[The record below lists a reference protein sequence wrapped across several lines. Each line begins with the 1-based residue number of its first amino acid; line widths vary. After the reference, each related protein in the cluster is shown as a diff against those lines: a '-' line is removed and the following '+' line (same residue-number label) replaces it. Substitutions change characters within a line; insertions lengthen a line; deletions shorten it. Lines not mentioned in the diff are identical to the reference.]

1 MRWTLVLLLLLSAC
15 ATQRQ
20 TGADEE
26 AIPAAGKRVPKLY
39 APAIYAKPT
48 ISPARSALSPQE
60 ATGGN
65 FYATRP
71 SGRSPIPAASRTAI
85 PSATAPG
92 RVKTRTVY
100 LRDTLAL
107 DSLSRELQIE
117 QLANQAMRGRLKSTE
132 SERDYWQDKNEQK
145 FWTLIAMAVFAFLY
159 ILFRVL
165 ASRIKET

>member
-20 TGADEE
+20 TRADED
-26 AIPAAGKRVPKLY
+26 AIPAASKRVPKLY
-39 APAIYAKPT
+39 APVVHPKPVL
-48 ISPARSALSPQE
+48 SPSRSALSPGGPI
-60 ATGGN
+60 GGN
-65 FYATRP
+65 FYATYQPGRP
-71 SGRSPIPAASRTAI
+71 AIPDAPRTAI
-85 PSATAPG
+85 PYASAQS
-92 RVKTRTVY
+92 RVVTRTVY

-107 DSLSRELQIE
+107 DSLHRELQIE
-117 QLANQAMRGRLKSTE
+117 QLANQAIRGRLKSTE

-145 FWTLIAMAVFAFLY
+145 FWTLIAMAIFAFLY

>member
-1 MRWTLVLLLLLSAC
+1 MLLLSAC

-39 APAIYAKPT
+39 APAVYSKPD
-48 ISPARSALSPQE
+48 IHPFRSVLNLQDPV
-60 ATGGN
+60 GRN
-65 FYATRP
+65 FDSTHP
-71 SGRSPIPAASRTAI
+71 SGKPAI
-85 PSATAPG
+85 PYAPG
-92 RVKTRTVY
+92 PAIPYASAQSRVVTRTVY

-107 DSLSRELQIE
+107 DSLNRELQIE